1 MPEPLHAARKLAV
14 AALTDPGRRRRRNE
28 DCVGYRVPKGLPEW
42 ETHGALFVLC
52 DGSGGSSTGKA
63 ASEYAVRQIL
73 DGYYQGSAS
82 AGQAA
87 RPPRARLEA
96 AIQRA
101 NADICQQNS
110 SQSVEL
116 QGTTTVVVA
125 AILESGLLVAHLGD
139 SRAYLVQQGRIEQL
153 TEDDS
158 WVAEMMLAG
167 DMTVEQARAHPWRDS
182 ATRSLGKDSRVELK
196 IKAMDVYPGDVLVL
210 CSDGLS
216 WPVSDAEILNA
227 VTHYPPQS
235 AARRLVALA
244 HARGGRDNISVI
256 IVALAGA
263 AAGYRGL
270 GVLATPKGGAAEPLA
285 TRIEQLGREPV
296 LPSWPAKPSGSRRG
310 SVEPSRAAAPAPPST
325 GARPPERDAVPTA
338 APARK
343 PDTTALPSRTPSRLP
358 GVLTPAT
365 AASKPGARSGSPT
378 TPAGPA
384 EQAAAPPAAPAR
396 RPERAPGSVTL
407 PAKPPEEATAPTA
420 TPGSQPGRSDLAPV
434 NGARS
439 PERPSVPPTTG
450 GRLSERRPELIAMP
464 ARRRERV
471 PDPAAG
477 GLFHLIKG
485 LLQVLVVVALMTAP
499 FYLLYVN
506 RDRLVKPT
514 AQATKESTVSVAAP
528 GVEST
533 LTPHPTARTVA
544 LAAASLTAASTLTPT
559 RAAGQAVAPV
569 TATATSLP
577 TVTPLPSATP
587 TASRRINVDTV
598 ARVQQGPTL
607 PVQRGYMEWVTF
619 SADGKMLAT
628 GSSEGRILLWQAVA
642 GKWELRKTMSG
653 HAAGV
658 AEVAFS
664 PDGKTLASASR
675 DGTVRLWDVSEGRE
689 VHKFEMAVAVW
700 SVAFSP
706 DGTLLAAGSADS
718 KVRLW
723 QISDRSLW
731 KTLEGHSKQVRT
743 LAFSPDGAV
752 LASGSNDTTVRL
764 WRMSDGTLLR
774 ELQGHRRTVSCLAF
788 SPDGKVLASGA
799 EDNTVRFWS
808 VATGELRAA
817 PPDSAEAAAV
827 GGHSEWVRSVAFSP
841 DGTLLASASVDKT
854 VRLWRVSD
862 GMPLRKLQGHEGEVF
877 TVAFS
882 PDGTSIVSSSVDRA
896 VRFWGLP

>member
-14 AALTDPGRRRRRNE
+14 AALTDPGRRRRHNE
-28 DCVGYRVPKGLPEW
+28 DCVGYRVPKGLPER

-52 DGSGGSSTGKA
+52 DGSGGSSAGKA

-196 IKAMDVYPGDVLVL
+196 IKAMDIHPGDVLVL

-216 WPVSDAEILNA
+216 WPVSDAEILSTA
-227 VTHYPPQS
+227 THYPPQS

-244 HARGGRDNISVI
+244 NARGGRDNISVI
-256 IVALAGA
+256 IVALAGEA
-263 AAGYRGL
+263 FGA
-270 GVLATPKGGAAEPLA
+270 LATPRGRAAEPLA
-285 TRIEQLGREPV
+285 TRIKQTEREPV
-296 LPSWPAKPSGSRRG
+296 LPSWPAKPSER
-310 SVEPSRAAAPAPPST
+310 APARPSA
-325 GARPPERDAVPTA
+325 GARPPERGAVPPA

-343 PDTTALPSRTPSRLP
+343 PDTTAVPSRTPSRLP
-358 GVLTPAT
+358 GVLPPMTP
-365 AASKPGARSGSPT
+365 ASKPGARSGSPT

-384 EQAAAPPAAPAR
+384 GQTAAPPTPPAR
-396 RPERAPGSVTL
+396 PPEQGTGSVTI
-407 PAKPPEEATAPTA
+407 PARPPEQATARPT
-420 TPGSQPGRSDLAPV
+420 TPVSQPGRSDLAPA
-434 NGARS
+434 NGSRS

-450 GRLSERRPELIAMP
+450 GRLSERRPELMAMP

-506 RDRLVKPT
+506 RDRLVRPT
-514 AQATKESTVSVAAP
+514 AQVTKESTVSAAAL
-528 GVEST
+528 GVVST
-533 LTPHPTARTVA
+533 LTPHPTASATA
-544 LAAASLTAASTLTPT
+544 LAAASLTAASTVTPT
-559 RAAGQAVAPV
+559 RAAGQAIAPV

-577 TVTPLPSATP
+577 TVTPLPSPTP
-587 TASRRINVDTV
+587 TASRRISVDTV
-598 ARVQQGPTL
+598 AQVQQGPTL

-664 PDGKTLASASR
+664 PDGKMLASASK

-689 VHKFEMAVAVW
+689 VHSFEMAVAVW

-743 LAFSPDGAV
+743 VAFSPDGAV
-752 LASGSNDTTVRL
+752 LASGSNDRTVRL
-764 WRMSDGTLLR
+764 WRVSDGTLLR
-774 ELQGHRRTVSCLAF
+774 ELQGHRRTVSCVAF

-799 EDNTVRFWS
+799 EDNTVRLWS

-827 GGHSEWVRSVAFSP
+827 GRHSGWVRSVAFSP
-841 DGTLLASASVDKT
+841 DGTLLASASADKT

-896 VRFWGLP
+896 VRFWSLP